1 MKIQNLAI
9 IFIIIIIPISLVL
22 SVYTQFQIQTIDT
35 QTLYDTKLT
44 TATFD
49 AIKAFQLNT
58 ANSTMSDLS
67 NSKLRDIEA
76 SIATFKNSLMS
87 TFELRGYSEEDLNN
101 FIPALVYTMYDG
113 FYIYSPYENVNHQY
127 ETIEISDQLYYVLND
142 GTNALV
148 EGYTPTDPDKRIPLN
163 DNGETIYGLKPYI
176 TYSARYTKGNV
187 DVVIT
192 YSLDNYISVQGM
204 INGKYENREG
214 YLIDG
219 ISNIT
224 YDREGKPVSVEYN
237 LQRIEVEELK
247 EYVDGTLYPYAKI
260 NGTKYYYDNNGTTTN
275 YDDDE
280 IFYLSNGQ
288 RTRQGM
294 TEQGKTQGQVAREY
308 YEKNIQKN
316 NAAVKYY
323 VEAAEFTN
331 WVRTTP
337 GLKDL
342 TYEDAQDFAYVQIDE
357 DTGEFQSVEIER
369 ENRTAE
375 WATKK
380 IFAGPDDG
388 EVNIENDL
396 SNFNVHR
403 LEIIRHKIESNLSV
417 AISNYNS
424 FSSAVGIEFQLP
436 QLKEYEWDFIINNI
450 SLISFVQGLDIGGK
464 IYNGY
469 TIVNNTETKEVVQE
483 ENIYIIGQ
491 DNYYHRVGDKYL
503 ETSSNVGNTANNISY
518 ISAGR
523 SNLDFI
529 RYMLIDENSITRYYY
544 PLPTIYGS
552 YNSIIT
558 QNDVTAFDDIYAY
571 IQGQIDAGN
580 DRLAKAF
587 YTALGR
593 ERYGMYKALRT
604 NQLFTNT

>member
-1 MKIQNLAI
+1 MRIQNLAI
-9 IFIIIIIPISLVL
+9 IFVIIIIPISLVL
-22 SVYTQFQIQTIDT
+22 SVYTQFQIQTIDM

-44 TATFD
+44 TATYD

-58 ANSTMSDLS
+58 ANSTMSELS

-87 TFELRGYSEEDLNN
+87 TFELRGYTEEDMNN

-113 FYIYSPYENVNHQY
+113 FYIYSPYENENHLY
-127 ETIEISDQLYYVLND
+127 KTTKIGNQLYYVLKD
-142 GTNALV
+142 GSNVPV
-148 EGYTPTDPDKRIPLN
+148 EGHIPTNPDNRIPLN
-163 DNGETIYGLKPYI
+163 NNGETIYGLKPYI
-176 TYSARYTKGNV
+176 TYSIRYIRGNV

-204 INGKYENREG
+204 IGDEYVNKEG

-219 ISNIT
+219 ITNIT
-224 YDREGKPVSVEYN
+224 YDGNGNPTTVRYN
-237 LQRIEVEELK
+237 EQRIEVETLK
-247 EYVDGTLYPYAKI
+247 EYINGVPYPYAKI
-260 NGTKYYYDNNGTTTN
+260 NGTKFYYDASAIN
-275 YDDDE
+275 DDGSTGE

-288 RTRQGM
+288 RTKQS
-294 TEQGKTQGQVAREY
+294 TTIQGKTQGEVAYDY
-308 YEKNIQKN
+308 YLNNIQN
-316 NAAVKYY
+316 NTSAVKYY

-331 WVRTTP
+331 WIRTTA

-342 TYEDAQDFAYVQIDE
+342 TYGDAYDFAYVQIDD
-357 DTGEFQSVEIER
+357 DTWGFENTKIET
-369 ENRTAE
+369 ENRTDD
-375 WATKK
+375 WASKK
-380 IFAGPDDG
+380 IFDTS
-388 EVNIENDL
+388 VNIENDL

-403 LEIIRHKIESNLSV
+403 LEVIRHKIESNLSV

-424 FSSAVGIEFQLP
+424 FSSAEGIEFQLP
-436 QLKEYEWDFIINNI
+436 ELKEYEWDFIINNI

-491 DNYYHRVGDKYL
+491 DNFYHRIGDKYL
-503 ETSSNVGNTANNISY
+503 ETSSNIGNNNDSNNIISDT
-518 ISAGR
+518 SAGR
-523 SNLDFI
+523 SNLDFV
-529 RYMLIDENSITRYYY
+529 RKMMIDENSITRYYY
-544 PLPTIYGS
+544 SLPNIYGS

-558 QNDVTAFDDIYAY
+558 QNKVTAFDDIYAY
-571 IQGQIDAGN
+571 IQKQIDEGN
-580 DRLAKAF
+580 NALAKAF

-604 NQLFTNT
+604 DQLFIY

>member
-1 MKIQNLAI
+1 MRIQNLAI

-22 SVYTQFQIQTIDT
+22 SVYTQFQIQTINI
-35 QTLYDTKLT
+35 QTLYDSKLT
-44 TATFD
+44 TATYD

-58 ANSTMSDLS
+58 GNSTMSDLA

-76 SIATFKNSLMS
+76 SIVTFKNSLMS

-113 FYIYSPYENVNHQY
+113 FYIYSPYENVNHKYEYDLDANGQIQY
-127 ETIEISDQLYYVLND
+127 EAD
-142 GTNALV
+142 GSIKYKLD
-148 EGYTPTDPDKRIPLN
+148 TDGNKIPLN

-176 TYSARYTKGNV
+176 TYSARYAPTGSNI

-224 YDREGKPVSVEYN
+224 YDGEGKPVSVEYN

-331 WVRTTP
+331 WVRANLS
-337 GLKDL
+337 GL
-342 TYEDAQDFAYVQIDE
+342 TYGDAQDFAYVQTDE
-357 DTGEFQSVEIER
+357 VTNTWEYTYTKIETK
-369 ENRTAE
+369 NRAE
-375 WATKK
+375 GWEDEK

-403 LEIIRHKIESNLSV
+403 LEVIRHKIESNLSV

-424 FSSAVGIEFQLP
+424 FSSATGIEFQLP
-436 QLKEYEWDFIINNI
+436 ELKEDEWDFIINNV

-491 DNYYHRVGDKYL
+491 DNYYHRIGDKYL
-503 ETSSNVGNTANNISY
+503 ETLGNIGNSSNNISVA
-518 ISAGR
+518 SAGR
-523 SNLDFI
+523 SNLDFEKKKI
-529 RYMLIDENSITRYYY
+529 IDENSITRYYY
-544 PLPTIYGS
+544 PLEKFFGS
-552 YNSIIT
+552 YDSIIT
-558 QNDVTAFDDIYAY
+558 QNNVTAFDDIYAY
-571 IQGQIDAGN
+571 IQSQIDSGN
-580 DRLAKAF
+580 ADLASAF

-604 NQLFTNT
+604 DQLFTNT